1 MTPNAGDTRLIA
13 FAALLV
19 VAAGYAFVFRPAESR
34 IGDQLAAD
42 AILAE
47 RTVADRALLA
57 MRPVLER
64 ERAREQARLRGV
76 DVAADP
82 TRAVAT
88 FLRDAAAAAAAHRT
102 RFATIAAN
110 VQPGA
115 PRNAA
120 LPLDVTLEGAY
131 VDVLAT
137 MRALSRGRIPA
148 AVEIASLA
156 RKNVDGGDATLSAT
170 LRVALEH
177 QTKDDDRV
185 RTRPH

>member
-1 MTPNAGDTRLIA
+1 MSPNAGDARVIA
-13 FAALLV
+13 FAAVLV
-19 VAAGYAFVFRPAESR
+19 VAAGYTFAFRPVESR
-34 IGDQLAAD
+34 IGDQLAAN
-42 AILAE
+42 ATLAE
-47 RTVADRALLA
+47 RTVADRAVLG
-57 MRPVLER
+57 MRPALER
-64 ERAREQARLRGV
+64 EQARVQARLRGV

-88 FLRDAAAAAAAHRT
+88 FLRDAAVAAAVHRT
-102 RFATIAAN
+102 RFATIAAKA
-110 VQPGA
+110 QPGA
-115 PRNAA
+115 PGDAA
-120 LPLDVTLEGAY
+120 LPLDVTLEGSY

-156 RKNVDGGDATLSAT
+156 RKSVDGGDATLSAT
-170 LRVALEH
+170 LRVALEP